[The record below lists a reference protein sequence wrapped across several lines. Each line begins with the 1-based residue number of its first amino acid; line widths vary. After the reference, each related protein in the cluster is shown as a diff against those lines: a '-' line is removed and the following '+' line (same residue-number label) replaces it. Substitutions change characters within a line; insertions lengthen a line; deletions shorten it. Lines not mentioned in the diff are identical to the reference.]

1 MSVWANQETKK
12 GEYSCASEDV
22 DMVKMGE
29 NVDDEFGGK
38 VLDGGTHVCGAGSWN
53 LGGVGKIRGGRLEI
67 DDGKVWE

>member
-29 NVDDEFGGK
+29 NVDNEFGGK
-38 VLDGGTHVCGAGSWN
+38 VLDGGMHIIWGWN
-53 LGGVGKIRGGRLEI
+53 LWIWRMKYE
-67 DDGKVWE
+67 

>member
-1 MSVWANQETKK
+1 MNQETKK

-38 VLDGGTHVCGAGSWN
+38 VLDGGMHIIWGWN
-53 LGGVGKIRGGRLEI
+53 LWIWRMKYE
-67 DDGKVWE
+67 